1 MESGYVSRE
10 VSPSRHSQLTVTA
23 SNNIDSSGAASNDTT
38 VSYKHDSSLDV
49 VDDVGNQP
57 PPPKPL
63 NCSQYGDIQ
72 LVKALDVPPAPAIP
86 AETPKV
92 VEVVRAGSSQE
103 DIVTLQTELAA
114 SRNRILVMT
123 LKVI

>member
-1 MESGYVSRE
+1 MVGDSGSYQNGVWICIKRG
-10 VSPSRHSQLTVTA
+10 VT
-23 SNNIDSSGAASNDTT
+23 IKTQPVDSDCFQQHRQYSC
-38 VSYKHDSSLDV
+38 SLDV

-103 DIVTLQTELAA
+103 DIVTLQSELAA
-114 SRNRILVMT
+114 SRNSILVINARIIT
-123 LKVI
+123 I